1 MPSWT
6 SSWVPRRKPMPLL
19 RLLLLHPLLSR
30 PQLVRML
37 VGCALCLSFL
47 DAHVHTHT
55 LFRMW
60 LVPA

>member
-1 MPSWT
+1 
-6 SSWVPRRKPMPLL
+6 MPLL
-19 RLLLLHPLLSR
+19 RLLLHPLLSR

-47 DAHVHTHT
+47 EAHVHKH
-55 LFRMW
+55 LLLRML